1 MQINKITKVI
11 NELLSLIIRAI
22 VDGNKYEKE

>member
-1 MQINKITKVI
+1 MQINKITTVI
-11 NELLSLIIRAI
+11 NELSLIIRAI